1 MPCIRLTLEYDG
13 RAFAGWQV
21 QRGGVRSVQ
30 GALEDALAAITGER
44 VRVIGAGRTDAGVHA
59 EGQVASAPVAS
70 ELSPQV
76 LYKALNAHLGPDLV
90 VLRAEAAPD
99 GFHALRDARAKLYR
113 YAVWNGEDRSPLR
126 SARFWHV
133 PAPLDV
139 SAMRQAATALVG
151 RHDFASLQTT
161 GSSVTSTVRTISRL
175 ELEGEARGEIRL
187 WVQGDGFLRRM
198 VRGLAG
204 TLVEV
209 GLGRRSQDGMAAL
222 LAARDRSR
230 AGLSAPAH
238 GLTLVRVEY

>member
-1 MPCIRLTLEYDG
+1 VPCIRLTLEYDG

-21 QRGGVRSVQ
+21 QPGAVRSVQ

-59 EGQVASAPVAS
+59 EGQVASAPIET

-76 LYKALNAHLGPDLV
+76 LRRALNAHLGPDLV
-90 VLRAEAAPD
+90 VLRADTAPE

-126 SARFWHV
+126 GARFWHV
-133 PAPLDV
+133 PVPLDLG
-139 SAMRQAATALVG
+139 AMQQAATAFVG
-151 RHDFASLQTT
+151 THDFASLQAT
-161 GSSVTSTVRTISRL
+161 GSSVTTTVRTISRL
-175 ELEGEARGEIRL
+175 DLEGDTRGEIRI
-187 WVQGDGFLRRM
+187 WVEGDGFLRRM
-198 VRGLAG
+198 VRSLAG

-209 GLGRRSQDGMAAL
+209 GLGRRSEDGMAAL

-238 GLTLVRVEY
+238 GLTLVRVGY